1 MDKDDLARYFVASR
15 ASLLGYLR
23 TIVRDP
29 HRAEDLL
36 QETWVVVMKRLDDFD
51 PSRDFGAW
59 TRGIARNLARNA
71 LRSAHTRKMTY
82 LASEELLDAIDVAFE
97 GATASEC
104 EDSEQDVSLLRYC
117 LAKVSVQNRRMLALR
132 YSAGMRIEEIAQK
145 FRRSSG
151 SIQVA
156 LYRIRQ
162 SLLKCIERRRSLGYA
177 H

>member
-1 MDKDDLARYFVASR
+1 MDKDDLARLFIAGR

-23 TIVRDP
+23 AIVRDP

-71 LRSAHTRKMTY
+71 LRSAHSRKMTY
-82 LASEELLDAIDVAFE
+82 LASEELLDAIDTAFE
-97 GATASEC
+97 GVSE
-104 EDSEQDVSLLRYC
+104 SERRDTDADMSMLKYC
-117 LAKVSVQNRRMLALR
+117 LGKVSVSNRQMLHLR
-132 YSAGMRIEEIAQK
+132 YRAGMRIDEIAK
-145 FRRSSG
+145 KLGRSSG

-156 LYRIRQ
+156 LYRVRQ

-177 H
+177 S